1 MEGTAPDKDKLLDIF
16 YDKHMRTVVSRVT
29 SGKHNIPEDES
40 GNDEG
45 VPPWSLTK
53 IVDLLIF
60 LVQNHQFRIKYYM
73 LRNHV
78 LQSVLQLMDR
88 KEKYVVVSA
97 VRFLRSCVNLKDE
110 FYNRYLIKSNA
121 FEPVMKVFKENGD
134 RYNLLNSA
142 VLELVDFIRR
152 ENIKNYKFFEN
163 DDSGALKAP
172 LKVAEVLKE
181 DIENFRK
188 RMPLISC
195 ICNKGMRK
203 RHWDVIN
210 GQVGSRQANR
220 RPCRVL
226 HVLPRRRP
234 LSCAF
239 SSSPARSRLEQVGS
253 DVAPAEATE
262 AEEVLEVRPNM
273 FTTLASQG
281 LRRLPGVDVNA
292 MRMGEESGRRGDSCL
307 HGWRFN
313 SRST

>member
-110 FYNRYLIKSNA
+110 FYNAI
-121 FEPVMKVFKENGD
+121 
-134 RYNLLNSA
+134 
-142 VLELVDFIRR
+142 
-152 ENIKNYKFFEN
+152 
-163 DDSGALKAP
+163 
-172 LKVAEVLKE
+172 
-181 DIENFRK
+181 
-188 RMPLISC
+188 
-195 ICNKGMRK
+195 
-203 RHWDVIN
+203 
-210 GQVGSRQANR
+210 
-220 RPCRVL
+220 
-226 HVLPRRRP
+226 
-234 LSCAF
+234 
-239 SSSPARSRLEQVGS
+239 
-253 DVAPAEATE
+253 
-262 AEEVLEVRPNM
+262 
-273 FTTLASQG
+273 
-281 LRRLPGVDVNA
+281 
-292 MRMGEESGRRGDSCL
+292 
-307 HGWRFN
+307 
-313 SRST
+313 